1 VDKRLVN
8 IFGKLAD
15 TLEDHARQIST
26 AEIHGVQTGRQ
37 LHVLW
42 QTIHMHQTIV
52 KVRVSVF
59 FSETA
64 ETKVGG
70 H

>member
-1 VDKRLVN
+1 MN

-15 TLEDHARQIST
+15 TLEYHARQIST
-26 AEIHGVQTGRQ
+26 AEIHGVQTRQQ

-59 FSETA
+59 FSETV

>member
-1 VDKRLVN
+1 VDERLVN
-8 IFGKLAD
+8 IFGILAD

-26 AEIHGVQTGRQ
+26 AEIHCVQTGWQ

-42 QTIHMHQTIV
+42 QTIHMHQTIL